1 MAFSRIELRN
11 FRCFDALTIDISS
24 KSSLFYGKNGCGKTS
39 ILESIYVASCGRS
52 FRTSNLESLIKN
64 GTNSFKIKAYDN
76 NSGSILEINKK
87 DLSKFLDEINN
98 NLINENEKPSQLSD
112 KEIYSKGLAS
122 IKKGNYKQAILKFQK
137 ILKKY
142 PNLSSESKSRV
153 YLMLS
158 MSHGYL
164 NKHYAA
170 LGFINKAIDLDPTF
184 GALYTDRATTKNYLG
199 DKKGYCLDL
208 QISMDLGFGAAE
220 EFFNKWCCN

>member
-1 MAFSRIELRN
+1 MKKIIEQYLIIIQILS
-11 FRCFDALTIDISS
+11 ALFLLTNCSS
-24 KSSLFYGKNGCGKTS
+24 F
-39 ILESIYVASCGRS
+39 
-52 FRTSNLESLIKN
+52 
-64 GTNSFKIKAYDN
+64 
-76 NSGSILEINKK
+76 NK
-87 DLSKFLDEINN
+87 
-98 NLINENEKPSQLSD
+98 NEKPSQLSD

-122 IKKGNYKQAILKFQK
+122 LKKSNYKQAILKFQK

-158 MSHGYL
+158 MSYGYL

-184 GALYTDRATTKNYLG
+184 GPLYLDRATTKNYLG

-208 QISMDLGFGAAE
+208 RISMDLGYKEAE
-220 EFFNKWCCN
+220 EFFNKWGCN